1 MWLVNRGARRVC
13 ARLLQN
19 AVCCMFSVIHWT
31 CSFFKE
37 SVRERADLEKGN
49 RYGCSMGQRSGQA
62 FFLVMLMLLMPLSG
76 CFGEEERG
84 GIGSL
89 NDVAVTP
96 ATLIGGVFQ
105 GVTITAEAALS
116 AYVPYLMMNP
126 DSGFVQNSTVVDLK
140 AGESVLLT
148 VLAPPRTDTALV
160 LFGDY
165 GREHWPVRSVEES
178 WRTWYQR
185 AGQDRTDNP
194 GIQRMAGENGSLD
207 TVMPSNVSGGPVY
220 AMRVPIERPMAPAYA
235 ESEGGR
241 HSTGVVNG
249 RTTFN
254 FLSSLTDTSADPTDA
269 ADGALGYLD
278 RWAGQGNIAYE
289 DAALHLR
296 ATLENFG
303 LEVIVQRFTYD
314 SVMTGSQN
322 PEAYNICGYRYG
334 EVDPDKWMVFGAHFD
349 IAPPVNGAVLDPHI
363 FGRTYG
369 TRVGAYDNT
378 AGTSMVLTVAEAMA
392 NYQTRNTMVFCLW
405 SGEEGGKR
413 GSDFWTDE
421 WVKNENPQVEV
432 TNYVNLDMAG
442 VNWPGGGGAPCGGN
456 HGPEG
461 GCDPQP
467 EVDPDG
473 YPKDEEVWP
482 MRVYIGP
489 SLDHDV
495 MNQPGMV
502 GLALWIG
509 SDAIGVEEQ
518 MSPLLGAGYDAST
531 WKVDDWMAK
540 DRPEIIVYE
549 DTTARSDHATFQDNL
564 GTVTMGFGG
573 LVDGYWCYHQT
584 CDTLDEMIDWMDTT
598 GKDYG
603 EEQSG
608 TSNLVDALDTITWWA
623 TYSFFHLDENPVRNA
638 YL

>member
-1 MWLVNRGARRVC
+1 MVMLGRSSSRAVLLV
-13 ARLLQN
+13 LL
-19 AVCCMFSVIHWT
+19 MFS
-31 CSFFKE
+31 
-37 SVRERADLEKGN
+37 A
-49 RYGCSMGQRSGQA
+49 A
-62 FFLVMLMLLMPLSG
+62 FSG
-76 CFGEEERG
+76 CFGETEQS
-84 GIGSL
+84 GINSDR
-89 NDVAVTP
+89 DVVVTP
-96 ATLIGGVFQ
+96 QTLSGGVFQ
-105 GVTITAEAALS
+105 PMTITAKADLS
-116 AYVPYLMMNP
+116 VFVPYLILNE
-126 DSGFVQNSTVVDLK
+126 DNGFVQNSTIIDLK
-140 AGESVLLT
+140 SGGSVQLN
-148 VLAPPRTDTALV
+148 VLAPPRTDTAVV
-160 LFGDY
+160 LLGEY
-165 GREHWPVRSVEES
+165 GRDVWPIRSIEES
-178 WRTWYQR
+178 WKTWF
-185 AGQDRTDNP
+185 DRRGYDSNENP
-194 GIQRMAGENGSLD
+194 SIVRVASVNNSLD
-207 TVMPSNVSGGPVY
+207 TIAYSNISSDSVAVTKLSIK
-220 AMRVPIERPMAPAYA
+220 RQMAAAYTEA
-235 ESEGGR
+235 DGGR
-241 HSTGVVNG
+241 HSMGLVNG

-254 FLSSLTDTSADPTDA
+254 YLSLLSDESADITDL
-269 ADGALGYLD
+269 ADGANGYLD
-278 RWAGQGNIAYE
+278 RWAGQGNAAYE
-289 DAALHLR
+289 DAAQYLIQ
-296 ATLENFG
+296 TLESFG
-303 LEVIVQRFTYD
+303 LEVITQRFVYD
-314 SVMTGSQN
+314 SLMTGAQN
-322 PEAYNICGYRYG
+322 PEAYNICGYRFG

-349 IAPPVNGAVLDPHI
+349 IAPPVNGGMLDPHI

-392 NYQTRNTMVFCLW
+392 GYSTRNTMVFCLW

-413 GSDFWTDE
+413 GSDFWTDY
-421 WVKNENPQVEV
+421 WVKEDNPDVEV

-442 VNWPGGGGAPCGGN
+442 VNWPGGGGAPCGNGHGGGDGN
-456 HGPEG
+456 
-461 GCDPQP
+461 CDPNP
-467 EVDPDG
+467 EIDPDG
-473 YPKDEEVWP
+473 YPKDSEVWP

-502 GLALWIG
+502 GLAMWIG

-518 MSPLLGAGYDAST
+518 VSPLIGEGHDATT

-584 CDTLDEMIDWMDTT
+584 CDTVDEMIDWMDTT

-623 TYSFFHLDENPVRNA
+623 TYSFFHLDEQPIRNS

>member
-1 MWLVNRGARRVC
+1 
-13 ARLLQN
+13 
-19 AVCCMFSVIHWT
+19 
-31 CSFFKE
+31 
-37 SVRERADLEKGN
+37 
-49 RYGCSMGQRSGQA
+49 MGQRSGQA

-105 GVTITAEAALS
+105 GVTITAEADLS

-185 AGQDRTDNP
+185 DGQDRTDNP

-254 FLSSLTDTSADPTDA
+254 FLSSLSDETSDPTDVV
-269 ADGALGYLD
+269 DGAVGYLD
-278 RWAGQGNIAYE
+278 RWAGQGNAAYE

-296 ATLENFG
+296 QTMENFG

-314 SVMTGSQN
+314 SLMTGAQN

>member
-1 MWLVNRGARRVC
+1 MVMLGRSSSRAVLLV
-13 ARLLQN
+13 LL
-19 AVCCMFSVIHWT
+19 MFS
-31 CSFFKE
+31 
-37 SVRERADLEKGN
+37 A
-49 RYGCSMGQRSGQA
+49 A
-62 FFLVMLMLLMPLSG
+62 FSG
-76 CFGEEERG
+76 CFGETEQS
-84 GIGSL
+84 GINSDK
-89 NDVAVTP
+89 DVVVTP
-96 ATLIGGVFQ
+96 QTLSGGVFQ
-105 GVTITAEAALS
+105 PMTITAKADLS
-116 AYVPYLMMNP
+116 VFVPYLILNE
-126 DSGFVQNSTVVDLK
+126 DNGFVQNSTIIDLK
-140 AGESVLLT
+140 SGGSVQLN
-148 VLAPPRTDTALV
+148 VLAPPRTDTAVV
-160 LFGDY
+160 LLGEY
-165 GREHWPVRSVEES
+165 GRDVWPIRSIEES
-178 WRTWYQR
+178 WKTWF
-185 AGQDRTDNP
+185 DRRGYDSNENP
-194 GIQRMAGENGSLD
+194 SIVRVASVNNSLD
-207 TVMPSNVSGGPVY
+207 TIAYSNISSDSVAVTKLSIK
-220 AMRVPIERPMAPAYA
+220 RQMAAAYTEA
-235 ESEGGR
+235 DGGR
-241 HSTGVVNG
+241 HSMGLVNG

-254 FLSSLTDTSADPTDA
+254 YLSLLSDESADITDL
-269 ADGALGYLD
+269 ADGANGYLD
-278 RWAGQGNIAYE
+278 RWAGQGNAAYE
-289 DAALHLR
+289 DAAQYLIQ
-296 ATLENFG
+296 TLESFG
-303 LEVIVQRFTYD
+303 LEVITQRFVYD
-314 SVMTGSQN
+314 SLMTGAQN
-322 PEAYNICGYRYG
+322 PEAYNICGYRFG

-349 IAPPVNGAVLDPHI
+349 IAPPVNGGMLDPHI

-392 NYQTRNTMVFCLW
+392 GYSTRNTMVFCLW

-413 GSDFWTDE
+413 GSDFWTDY
-421 WVKNENPQVEV
+421 WVKEDNPDVEV

-442 VNWPGGGGAPCGGN
+442 VNWPGGGGAPCGNGHGGGDGN
-456 HGPEG
+456 
-461 GCDPQP
+461 CDPNP
-467 EVDPDG
+467 EIDPDG
-473 YPKDEEVWP
+473 YPKDSEVWP

-502 GLALWIG
+502 GLAMWIG

-518 MSPLLGAGYDAST
+518 VSPLIGEGYDATT

-584 CDTLDEMIDWMDTT
+584 CDTVDEMIDWMDTT

-623 TYSFFHLDENPVRNA
+623 TYSFFHLDEQPIRNS

>member
-1 MWLVNRGARRVC
+1 MGRDARRALGLVC
-13 ARLLQN
+13 I
-19 AVCCMFSVIHWT
+19 M
-31 CSFFKE
+31 
-37 SVRERADLEKGN
+37 
-49 RYGCSMGQRSGQA
+49 
-62 FFLVMLMLLMPLSG
+62 MLAPLAG
-76 CFGEEERG
+76 CFGETGEDSRVG
-84 GIGSL
+84 TG
-89 NDVAVTP
+89 DVTITP
-96 ATLIGGVFQ
+96 ETLIGGVFQ
-105 GVTITAEAALS
+105 GLTIAADRDLS
-116 AYVPYLMMNP
+116 AYIPYLILNT
-126 DSGFVQNSTVVDLK
+126 DTQFVQNSTVIDLK

-148 VLAPPRTDTALV
+148 VLAPPRTDTAVV
-160 LFGDY
+160 LLGEY
-165 GREHWPVRSVEES
+165 GRESWPVRSIDES
-178 WRTWYQR
+178 WKTWWERGGFEAQSGQGVSR
-185 AGQDRTDNP
+185 VAGLNNS
-194 GIQRMAGENGSLD
+194 ID
-207 TVMPSNVSGGPVY
+207 TVNTTLSNGGAAAPVLLT
-220 AMRVPIERPMAPAYA
+220 IERPQAPGFA

-241 HSTGVVNG
+241 HSTGLVDG
-249 RTTFN
+249 RTVFN
-254 FLSSLTDTSADPTDA
+254 YINVMSDETLDPTDA
-269 ADGALGYLD
+269 ADGAVGYLD
-278 RWAGQGNIAYE
+278 RWAGQGNAAYE
-289 DAALHLR
+289 DAAQYLIQ
-296 ATLENFG
+296 TMENFG
-303 LEVIVQRFTYD
+303 LEVIVQRFVYD
-314 SVMTGSQN
+314 SLMTGAQN
-322 PEAYNICGYRYG
+322 PEAYNICGYRWG
-334 EVDPDKWMVFGAHFD
+334 EVDRDKWMVFGAHFD
-349 IAPPVNGAVLDPHI
+349 IAPPINGGMLDPHI

-392 NYQTRNTMVFCLW
+392 DYNTRNTMVFCLW

-413 GSDFWTDE
+413 GSDFWTDY
-421 WVKNENPQVEV
+421 WVKEDNPNVEV

-442 VNWPGGGGAPCGGN
+442 VNWPGGGGAPCGDGHGGGEGN
-456 HGPEG
+456 
-461 GCDPQP
+461 CDPEPQ
-467 EVDPDG
+467 VDPDG

-502 GLALWIG
+502 GLAMWIG

-518 MSPLLGAGYDAST
+518 MSPLLGEGYDAAT

-584 CDTLDEMIDWMDTT
+584 CDTVDEMIDWMDTT

-623 TYSFFHLDENPVRNA
+623 TFSFFHLDQDPIRNA
-638 YL
+638 YLDA